1 MDIFL
6 LFVVVYVALPTQHTE
21 RIGLGANESGFFIH
35 ARNDSVTFFFL
46 LYFYLLLLQVI
57 SKKCKSFSKMLH
69 QSIDDQRSIHF
80 ITLNNS

>member
-57 SKKCKSFSKMLH
+57 FKKMQVIFKNAT
-69 QSIDDQRSIHF
+69 SINR
-80 ITLNNS
+80 